1 MNKTELISKVVE
13 VLANNEVKVTKKAM
27 SEYVDTIF
35 NVIADSVAAGDT
47 VSSDDN
53 IIWFSSNISDTFVFD
68 VNTVISWLF
77 ENFIFTL
84 FNFTFP
90 AITDIPNIIIKIIL
104 IAITFL

>member
-47 VSSDDN
+47 VSVSGFGKFEVTERSAREGRN
-53 IIWFSSNISDTFVFD
+53 PATGEAIHIEASKSPKFRASQNFKTL
-68 VNTVISWLF
+68 VNG
-77 ENFIFTL
+77 
-84 FNFTFP
+84 
-90 AITDIPNIIIKIIL
+90 A
-104 IAITFL
+104 

>member
-47 VSSDDN
+47 VSVSG
-53 IIWFSSNISDTFVFD
+53 FGK
-68 VNTVISWLF
+68 F
-77 ENFIFTL
+77 EVTERSAREGRNPATGEAIHIEASKSPKFRASQNFKTL
-84 FNFTFP
+84 V
-90 AITDIPNIIIKIIL
+90 KGV
-104 IAITFL
+104 

>member
-47 VSSDDN
+47 VSVSGFGKFEVTERSAREGRN
-53 IIWFSSNISDTFVFD
+53 PATGEAIHIEASKSPKFRASSTFKAAVKG
-68 VNTVISWLF
+68 
-77 ENFIFTL
+77 
-84 FNFTFP
+84 
-90 AITDIPNIIIKIIL
+90 A
-104 IAITFL
+104 

>member
-47 VSSDDN
+47 VSVSG
-53 IIWFSSNISDTFVFD
+53 FGK
-68 VNTVISWLF
+68 F
-77 ENFIFTL
+77 EVTERSAREGRNPATGEAIHIEASKSPKFRASQNFKTL
-84 FNFTFP
+84 VKG
-90 AITDIPNIIIKIIL
+90 A
-104 IAITFL
+104 